1 MKAGLMRMQ
10 IKPRFS
16 VYNDGIVSIYREKDK
31 RSNFSAKINA
41 VSLNDLE
48 LVGKLAFTETSKR
61 QQDIEYAQQ
70 QGFTLSLKIKTRY
83 IKGVDNKCKAVIDG
97 YLYDV
102 SYVDSTR
109 TELYLYLQGVDY
121 VTSD

>member
-1 MKAGLMRMQ
+1 MFKN
-10 IKPRFS
+10 PRFP
-16 VYNDGIVSIYREKDK
+16 VYKDGMVSIYREKDK

-41 VSLNDLE
+41 VSINDLDF
-48 LVGKLAFTETSKR
+48 VGKLAYSETSKR
-61 QQDIEYAQQ
+61 QQDLEYAEQ

-109 TELYLYLQGVDY
+109 MELFLYLQGVDY
-121 VTSD
+121 VTGD

>member
-1 MKAGLMRMQ
+1 MQ

-16 VYNDGIVSIYREKDK
+16 LYNDGMVNIYREKEK

-41 VSLNDLE
+41 VSLGDLE
-48 LVGKLAFTETSKR
+48 LVGKLAYSETSKR
-61 QQDIEYAQQ
+61 QQDVEFAQQ
-70 QGFTLSLKIKTRY
+70 QGFTLTLKIKTRY

-121 VTSD
+121 VTGD

>member
-1 MKAGLMRMQ
+1 MQ
-10 IKPRFS
+10 NKPRFPL
-16 VYNDGIVSIYREKDK
+16 YNDGMVSIYREKDR

-41 VSLNDLE
+41 VSLSDME
-48 LVGKLAFTETSKR
+48 LVAKLAYAETSKR
-61 QQDIEYAQQ
+61 QQDVEFAQQ

-83 IKGVDNKCKAVIDG
+83 IRGVDNKCKAVIDG

-102 SYVDSTR
+102 SYLDATR

>member
-1 MKAGLMRMQ
+1 MKVFLMEN
-10 IKPRFS
+10 KPRFPT
-16 VYNDGIVSIYREKDK
+16 YNDGMVSIYREKDR

-48 LVGKLAFTETSKR
+48 LVGKLAYAETSKR
-61 QQDIEYAQQ
+61 QQDVEFAQQ

-83 IKGVDNKCKAVIDG
+83 IRGVDNKCKAVIDG

-102 SYVDSTR
+102 SYLDATR

-121 VTSD
+121 VTGD

>member
-1 MKAGLMRMQ
+1 MKAGLIRMMN
-10 IKPRFS
+10 KPRFS
-16 VYNDGIVSIYREKDK
+16 LYNDGMVSIYREKDK

-41 VSLNDLE
+41 VSLDDLE
-48 LVGKLAFTETSKR
+48 LVGKLAFAEASKR
-61 QQDIEYAQQ
+61 QQDVEYAQQ

-83 IKGVDNKCKAVIDG
+83 IKGIDNKCKAVING

-121 VTSD
+121 VTSN

>member
-1 MKAGLMRMQ
+1 MRMQ

-16 VYNDGIVSIYREKDK
+16 VYNDGLVSIYREKDK

-48 LVGKLAFTETSKR
+48 LVGKLAFAETSKR
-61 QQDIEYAQQ
+61 QQDLEYAEQ

>member
-1 MKAGLMRMQ
+1 MMN
-10 IKPRFS
+10 KPRFS
-16 VYNDGIVSIYREKDK
+16 LYNDGMVSIYREKDK

-48 LVGKLAFTETSKR
+48 LVGKLAFAEASKR
-61 QQDIEYAQQ
+61 QQDVEYAQQ

-109 TELYLYLQGVDY
+109 TELFLYLQGVDY
-121 VTSD
+121 VTSN

>member
-1 MKAGLMRMQ
+1 MQ
-10 IKPRFS
+10 NKPRFS
-16 VYNDGIVSIYREKDK
+16 LYNDGMVFIYREKDR

-41 VSLNDLE
+41 GSLDDLE
-48 LVGKLAFTETSKR
+48 LVAKLAYAETSKR
-61 QQDIEYAQQ
+61 EQDLEYAQQ
-70 QGFTLSLKIKTRY
+70 QGFTLSLKVKTRY

-102 SYVDSTR
+102 SYLDATR
-109 TELYLYLQGVDY
+109 TEMFLYLQGVDY